1 MAVIYCSLIPRSF
14 NEDVRNIH
22 HLLTQY
28 GLWEVQMSPSLITR
42 IISSKENFQNIS
54 RMFKYDMLLVEKN
67 SSTINCSICADGAM
81 IQLPEL
87 EASPRHAAIVMI
99 FVLNV
104 HNMSL
109 PTDIINLLKELNH
122 FD

>member
-54 RMFKYDMLLVEKN
+54 RMFKYDMLFVEKN
-67 SSTINCSICADGAM
+67 S
-81 IQLPEL
+81 
-87 EASPRHAAIVMI
+87 
-99 FVLNV
+99 
-104 HNMSL
+104 
-109 PTDIINLLKELNH
+109 
-122 FD
+122 